1 MPDDSLSTAIAQAE
15 RQQVSVRA
23 LLLGTGPRFARDA
36 IGPVAAFYLG
46 WKFVNLST
54 GIVVATAVTVVAY
67 IWERRQGRSGLAAA
81 IGLSIALIQAL
92 VGLVS
97 GSAKWYFAPPL
108 VVNTGYGLAFLISVL
123 IGRPL
128 AGVFASDT
136 YPFPPAVKSSKT
148 FRRVFSRV
156 SMVWAVYLLSRSAL
170 RIIALMHL
178 GVETFIV
185 INVVTGLPFTAA
197 IMAWSIW
204 YGVRGFRRSDEWG
217 PFLRERGGG
226 SGDGDDVR

>member
-1 MPDDSLSTAIAQAE
+1 VPDDGLTTAIAQAE
-15 RQQVSVRA
+15 RRQVSVRT

-46 WKFVNLST
+46 WKVVNLAT
-54 GIVVATAVTVVAY
+54 GVVAATVMTVAAY
-67 IWERRQGRSGLAAA
+67 IWERRQARSGLAAA
-81 IGLSIALIQAL
+81 IGLSIALVQAL
-92 VGLVS
+92 VGLAA
-97 GSAKWYFAPPL
+97 GSAKWYFAPP
-108 VVNTGYGLAFLISVL
+108 VIANMGYGLAFLVSVL

-136 YPFPPAVKSSKT
+136 YPFPPAVKASKT

-156 SMVWAVYLLSRSAL
+156 SLVWAVYLLSRSAL
-170 RIIALMHL
+170 RLIALTRL
-178 GVETFIV
+178 SVEAFIA
-185 INVVTGLPFTAA
+185 INIVTGIPFTAA

-217 PFLRERGGG
+217 PFLGKAP
-226 SGDGDDVR
+226 

>member
-1 MPDDSLSTAIAQAE
+1 
-15 RQQVSVRA
+15 
-23 LLLGTGPRFARDA
+23 
-36 IGPVAAFYLG
+36 
-46 WKFVNLST
+46 
-54 GIVVATAVTVVAY
+54 VVATAVTVVAY

-81 IGLSIALIQAL
+81 IGLSIALVQAL

-108 VVNTGYGLAFLISVL
+108 IANTGYGLAFLVSVL

-136 YPFPPAVKSSKT
+136 YPFPPAVKGSNT

-178 GVETFIV
+178 GVEAFIV

-217 PFLRERGGG
+217 PFLRERAGVR
-226 SGDGDDVR
+226 DDSDESVEQRT